1 MKQAEKIS
9 DAKKTEIILKEL
21 MSKYERNG
29 RSNVIFPELRLGSG
43 YSDIAQR
50 RIDMFMISSEK
61 GNYTT
66 AFEIKVSRGDFLRD
80 IKDEAKQRGAR
91 LYSSNFYYVAPK
103 GMLNPEEIPMWAGLM
118 EYDFESKQFN
128 TRIVAPLQSRNTP
141 SWSLVCSLVRRVNEK
156 VYSDKIYELNNE
168 AEYFCKECEE
178 MLGIL
183 QSIRI
188 GRYKDNPDDLKFLLD
203 MRDMQKTNT
212 LKIMIK
218 HRRGDND
225 NTTGI

>member
-1 MKQAEKIS
+1 MTEGKIS
-9 DAKKTEIILKEL
+9 DAKKTEIILKAL
-21 MSKYERNG
+21 TQRYERNG

-118 EYDFESKQFN
+118 EYDFESGQFN

-141 SWSLVCSLVRRVNEK
+141 SWSLVCSLVRRVNANLYTDRMAELYNEVEYFK
-156 VYSDKIYELNNE
+156 REAENLLNLLEAVKAGKYKNDTEMLKLAMSRYEGDNSILRIMLKKGGFVNDKI
-168 AEYFCKECEE
+168 
-178 MLGIL
+178 
-183 QSIRI
+183 SI
-188 GRYKDNPDDLKFLLD
+188 
-203 MRDMQKTNT
+203 
-212 LKIMIK
+212 
-218 HRRGDND
+218 
-225 NTTGI
+225 

>member
-1 MKQAEKIS
+1 MTEGKIS
-9 DAKKTEIILKEL
+9 DAKKTEIILKAL
-21 MSKYERNG
+21 TQRYERNG

-43 YSDIAQR
+43 YSDISQR

-118 EYDFESKQFN
+118 EYDFESGQFN

-168 AEYFCKECEE
+168 ADYFCRECEE
-178 MLGIL
+178 MLDIL
-183 QSIRI
+183 QSIRV
-188 GRYKDNPDDLKFLLD
+188 GRYKDKPDDLKFLLD

-225 NTTGI
+225 NAV

>member
-1 MKQAEKIS
+1 MTGEKYTDKQ
-9 DAKKTEIILKEL
+9 KTEIILEALTKR
-21 MSKYERNG
+21 YERNA
-29 RSNVIFPELRLGSG
+29 RSNVIFPEFRLGSG
-43 YSDIAQR
+43 YSDISQR

-103 GMLNPEEIPMWAGLM
+103 GMIKPEEIPMWAGLM
-118 EYDFESKQFN
+118 EYDFENGQFN

-168 AEYFCKECEE
+168 ADYFCRECEE
-178 MLGIL
+178 MLDIL

-188 GRYKDNPDDLKFLLD
+188 GRYKDKPEDLKFLLD
-203 MRDMQKTNT
+203 MRVQKTNT
-212 LKIMIK
+212 LRIMIK

-225 NTTGI
+225 NTTGV

>member
-1 MKQAEKIS
+1 MTGEKYTDKQ
-9 DAKKTEIILKEL
+9 KTEIILEALTKR
-21 MSKYERNG
+21 YERNG

-43 YSDIAQR
+43 YSDISQR
-50 RIDMFMISSEK
+50 RIDMFMISSDK

-103 GMLNPEEIPMWAGLM
+103 GMINPEEIPMWAGLM
-118 EYDFESKQFN
+118 EYDFENGQFN

-168 AEYFCKECEE
+168 ADYFCRECEE
-178 MLGIL
+178 MLEIL

-188 GRYKDNPDDLKFLLD
+188 GRYKNKPEDLKFLLD

-212 LKIMIK
+212 LRIMIK
-218 HRRGDND
+218 HRRKDNET
-225 NTTGI
+225 NTL

>member
-1 MKQAEKIS
+1 MAEKIS
-9 DAKKTEIILKEL
+9 DTEKTETILQALKDRY
-21 MSKYERNG
+21 SRNG
-29 RSNVIFPELRLGSG
+29 RSNVLFPELRLGSG

-50 RIDMFMISSEK
+50 RIDLFMISSEK

-66 AFEIKVSRGDFLRD
+66 AFEIKVSRGDFLKD

-103 GMLNPEEIPMWAGLM
+103 GMINPEEIPMWAGLM
-118 EYDFESKQFN
+118 KYDFESKQFN

-141 SWSLVCSLVRRVNEK
+141 SWSLVCSLVRRVNEN
-156 VYSDKIYELNNE
+156 VYADRIYELDNE
-168 AEYFCKECEE
+168 AEYFCRECEE
-178 MLGIL
+178 MLDIL

-188 GRYKDNPDDLKFLLD
+188 GRYKNKPEDLKFRLE
-203 MRDMQKTNT
+203 MREMQKNNT

-218 HRRGDND
+218 HRRKDKNGSENSL
-225 NTTGI
+225 

>member
-1 MKQAEKIS
+1 MTQAEKIS

-128 TRIVAPLQSRNTP
+128 KKIVAPLQSRNTP

-156 VYSDKIYELNNE
+156 VYSDRIYELNNE

-178 MLGIL
+178 MLDIL
-183 QSIRI
+183 QSIRM
-188 GRYKDNPDDLKFLLD
+188 GRYKDKPDDLKFLLD

-225 NTTGI
+225 NTTGV

>member
-1 MKQAEKIS
+1 MKKIS
-9 DAKKTEIILKEL
+9 DAKKTEIILQAL
-21 MSKYERNG
+21 MQRYERNG

-118 EYDFESKQFN
+118 EYDFENGQFN
-128 TRIVAPLQSRNTP
+128 ERIVAPLQSRNTP

-156 VYSDKIYELNNE
+156 VYSNKIYELNNE
-168 AEYFCKECEE
+168 AEYFCRECEE
-178 MLGIL
+178 MLDIL
-183 QSIRI
+183 QSIRV
-188 GRYKDNPDDLKFLLD
+188 GRYKNKPDDLKFLLD
-203 MRDMQKTNT
+203 MRDMQKTNI

-218 HRRGDND
+218 NRKGDNND
-225 NTTGI
+225 EITI